1 MRNVI
6 PLGQLHDLALLYLG
20 LAYGTD
26 ADLAHAEEQEIVARL
41 YRWQPDRDPALLH
54 HVLRDAK
61 LTYLNDPSKDR
72 IERAITDLGTS
83 LDAGVRRSILDD
95 LAHIARAD
103 GTVVEGEKDFI
114 VRLREL
120 WGFAPSEQPRIE
132 EG

>member
-1 MRNVI
+1 MSNVI

-26 ADLAHAEEQEIVARL
+26 ADLVHAEEQEIVARL

-54 HVLRDAK
+54 HLLRDAK

-72 IERAITDLGTS
+72 IEKAIADLGTS
-83 LDAGVRRSILDD
+83 LGADVRRSILDD

-120 WGFAPSEQPRIE
+120 WSLEAPPPPALE
-132 EG
+132 